1 MWVLLV
7 GETLL
12 GILYV
17 IFKYSNIGVDNIIPN
32 FCSASLSLF
41 TSCHLCMLGTAT
53 AFLGVNTNAL
63 TFQRRKFAALFEVV
77 GTVF

>member
-17 IFKYSNIGVDNIIPN
+17 VFKYSNVGVDNIITN
-32 FCSASLSLF
+32 FCSASFPSV
-41 TSCHLCMLGTAT
+41 TGCHLCMLRVAT
-53 AFLGVNTNAL
+53 AFLGVNPSAL
-63 TFQRRKFAALFEVV
+63 TFQIRKFGALLR
-77 GTVF
+77 

>member
-12 GILYV
+12 GILCV
-17 IFKYSNIGVDNIIPN
+17 VFKYSNVGVDNITD
-32 FCSASLSLF
+32 FCSASFSSV
-41 TSCHLCMLGTAT
+41 TSCHSCMLRVAT
-53 AFLGVNTNAL
+53 AFLGVNPNAL
-63 TFQRRKFAALFEVV
+63 TFQIRKFGVLFEVV